1 MIGYFKPVEG
11 GEWQPLGDVT
21 SNTLYVEGPMP
32 HSEPP
37 LPQKASISFTL
48 PANAMANELK
58 KLFRPYPKLPRK
70 LKKEIKSFRKL
81 IGLPYKKCS
90 RQALLKTYC
99 VLWLFGPGHDVNPG
113 WLTRAGWK
121 IKKGGVTEN

>member
-1 MIGYFKPVEG
+1 MKVYFKPKAG
-11 GEWQPLGDVT
+11 GEWQPLGAVT
-21 SNTLYVEGPMP
+21 TNTVSTEDPH

-48 PANAMANELK
+48 PGNATAKELK
-58 KLFRPYPKLPRK
+58 KLFRPYPRLPRK

-81 IGLPYKKCS
+81 IGLPYRKCS

-99 VLWLFGPGHDVNPG
+99 MLWGFGHESDVNPG

-121 IKKGGVTEN
+121 IKKGGVNK

>member
-11 GEWQPLGDVT
+11 GEWQPIGVVT
-21 SNTLYVEGPMP
+21 SNTLHVEGPMP
-32 HSEPP
+32 HSERP

-48 PANAMANELK
+48 PGNAMAKELK
-58 KLFRPYPKLPRK
+58 KLFRPYPRLPRK

-81 IGLPYKKCS
+81 IGLPCKKCS
-90 RQALLKTYC
+90 RLELLRTYC
-99 VLWLFGPGHDVNPG
+99 MLWDFGHESDVNPG

-121 IKKGGVTEN
+121 ITKGGVNK